1 MHLNCTRISKIGA
14 VYELSRVN
22 VNLGEVPL
30 STFTRNLPYIASDLC
45 IYALKFDAR
54 RQVKIRCQGKSTLRE
69 IWHQTLLI
77 NWVSVLL
84 HF

>member
-1 MHLNCTRISKIGA
+1 MRTWIWVPTPPTIGRRQLLKGGFPLSRYFYVRMHLNGTRISKIGA

-45 IYALKFDAR
+45 MY
-54 RQVKIRCQGKSTLRE
+54 LR
-69 IWHQTLLI
+69 T
-77 NWVSVLL
+77 
-84 HF
+84 